1 MIYMEITFQTSTLQK
16 ICENPKI
23 ATRHLGPDNA
33 TKLQRRL
40 DDILAAENVTD
51 LIAGKPHPLRR
62 DREGKLSIS
71 LAGGTRLI
79 IKPNHDPV
87 PSKCD
92 GSVDW
97 KAVTAVTV
105 CFIGDYHD

>member
-1 MIYMEITFQTSTLQK
+1 MEITFQTLTLHK
-16 ICENPKI
+16 ICEDPSF
-23 ATRHLGPDNA
+23 ATRRLGSDNA

-40 DDILAAENVTD
+40 DDILAAEKVTD
-51 LIAGKPHPLRR
+51 IKAGNPHPLQR
-62 DREGKLSIS
+62 DLEGHLSIS
-71 LAGGTRLI
+71 LVGGARLI

-87 PSKCD
+87 PSKND

-97 KAVTAVTV
+97 TAVTAVTV

>member
-1 MIYMEITFQTSTLQK
+1 MVYMEITFQTSTLHK
-16 ICENPKI
+16 ICENSKF
-23 ATRHLGPDNA
+23 ANRRLGPDNA

-51 LIAGKPHPLRR
+51 IMAGRPHPLQG
-62 DREGKLSIS
+62 DLEGHLSIS
-71 LAGGTRLI
+71 LAGGARLI
-79 IKPNHDPV
+79 IKPNHHPV
-87 PSKCD
+87 PSKSD

-97 KAVTAVTV
+97 TAVTAVTV